1 MGRSK
6 KSFEIHPF
14 TLITESIKLNLFEDL
29 VDILHK
35 SKNYFDE
42 KYDKENIKNVSTFA
56 LDEEVEYYEGNFLS
70 DEFIDL
76 EIEDDIAKIIDLCL
90 LDDDRKFLKYYI
102 NQASYLFP
110 ETRDFLGDFENENNN
125 FLSELDPEILCQIL
139 ETFLEKNF
147 TPENF
152 DPKKAKSH
160 FMLNDLKG
168 MTELHDKI
176 FYLAVPFAY
185 YLWSPFQ
192 NIDNARKIKGA
203 CISCL
208 TKDDPITLTKLKNKL
223 KKLGYKPKISFLY
236 SLVINDADFITLLE
250 SDNKTI
256 LVDRADEIVPAFDH
270 IGKQNPPGTFF
281 KNPNNAKRIGV
292 AFGKFIAN
300 DAVIDKKALKKILL
314 TNDGGKFFDKLDL
327 EEIAYKL
334 FLHYENNSI
343 NRSDLFQE
351 VCDKTIKLLEKEK
364 RLMRWG
370 EIARKLKIPNLP
382 LDPVKLGPGRL
393 MAYAPS
399 KVFLERRSSAYVLK
413 ELVSSGKTHETG
425 KIMKERV
432 ITPFKEKKWNFDQS
446 TLIEKMEAN
455 PFISKYQIIPMDDL
469 AQEIAY
475 SLPDLP
481 TEPYYLNLIKE
492 TIFDNLEHKFSKF
505 DPRRKHMIS
514 REIYPDRGSNSWSK
528 WRNECL
534 SQALDCPLNFL
545 PSAID
550 NLEDSHRNSFT
561 KILG

>member
-1 MGRSK
+1 M
-6 KSFEIHPF
+6 IVA
-14 TLITESIKLNLFEDL
+14 TKL
-29 VDILHK
+29 
-35 SKNYFDE
+35 
-42 KYDKENIKNVSTFA
+42 
-56 LDEEVEYYEGNFLS
+56 
-70 DEFIDL
+70 
-76 EIEDDIAKIIDLCL
+76 
-90 LDDDRKFLKYYI
+90 
-102 NQASYLFP
+102 
-110 ETRDFLGDFENENNN
+110 
-125 FLSELDPEILCQIL
+125 
-139 ETFLEKNF
+139 
-147 TPENF
+147 
-152 DPKKAKSH
+152 
-160 FMLNDLKG
+160 
-168 MTELHDKI
+168 
-176 FYLAVPFAY
+176 
-185 YLWSPFQ
+185 
-192 NIDNARKIKGA
+192 
-203 CISCL
+203 
-208 TKDDPITLTKLKNKL
+208 TLTKLKNKL

-432 ITPFKEKKWNFDQS
+432 ITPFKEKKWN
-446 TLIEKMEAN
+446 
-455 PFISKYQIIPMDDL
+455 
-469 AQEIAY
+469 
-475 SLPDLP
+475 
-481 TEPYYLNLIKE
+481 
-492 TIFDNLEHKFSKF
+492 
-505 DPRRKHMIS
+505 
-514 REIYPDRGSNSWSK
+514 
-528 WRNECL
+528 
-534 SQALDCPLNFL
+534 
-545 PSAID
+545 
-550 NLEDSHRNSFT
+550 
-561 KILG
+561 